1 MEVHFANRMVE
12 GSVCIEFRFPEATWC
27 LHFHAKNGAS
37 ITGCLPEL
45 KFKNDKERIPA
56 PNILSTKSEV
66 IKSIDDAF
74 VVLEHAVATMLLV
87 PVWYASDESLPRLKP
102 LVDAL
107 MRTPG
112 RKSTSVLI
120 FNP

>member
-1 MEVHFANRMVE
+1 MEVHFATRMVE
-12 GSVCIEFRFPEATWC
+12 GSVCIEFRFPGATWR
-27 LHFHAKNGAS
+27 LHFHADNTES
-37 ITGCLPEL
+37 IAGCLPKLSL
-45 KFKNDKERIPA
+45 KGGKERLNPK
-56 PNILSTKSEV
+56 ILSTKSEV

-107 MRTPG
+107 VRTPG
-112 RKSTSVLI
+112 RKSTSVLV